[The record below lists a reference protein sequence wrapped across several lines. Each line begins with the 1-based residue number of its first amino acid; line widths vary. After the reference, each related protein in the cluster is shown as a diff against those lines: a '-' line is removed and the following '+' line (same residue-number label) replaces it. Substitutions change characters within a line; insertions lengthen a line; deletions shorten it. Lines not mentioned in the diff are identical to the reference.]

1 MSNKNFG
8 ACLKYPWHQHL
19 CMKIPSCDCKATRA
33 LFPVLLTIE
42 TTWCLDSSP
51 LYWLSKV
58 LNPLKVGG
66 KRIKHSA
73 QMEAIPLSLWKVFP
87 LLYSIFLSFSSS
99 LLVLAPSTS
108 VPSSFVHTLF
118 FLSFFCLAVLGLCC
132 SMGFLQ
138 LQCTGFSLQ
147 WLLMQSTGSRAS
159 GLNGCT
165 TWALECGLSRGDRHS
180 CPPAC

>member
-1 MSNKNFG
+1 MYGKYLGLVIKGERDMSNKNFG

-132 SMGFLQ
+132 SMGFL
-138 LQCTGFSLQ
+138 
-147 WLLMQSTGSRAS
+147 
-159 GLNGCT
+159 
-165 TWALECGLSRGDRHS
+165 
-180 CPPAC
+180 